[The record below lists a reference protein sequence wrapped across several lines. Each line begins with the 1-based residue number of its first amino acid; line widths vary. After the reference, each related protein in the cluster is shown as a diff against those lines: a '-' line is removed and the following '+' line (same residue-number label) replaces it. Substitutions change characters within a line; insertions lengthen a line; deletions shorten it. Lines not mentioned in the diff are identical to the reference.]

1 MEEHYKISQKHRL
14 AATPRPEEMRRGV
27 SVPQKKS
34 PADDSASIEGMA
46 LHLGAGS
53 LIGLSRE
60 GVTTLASHSPVLQL
74 LLVLPV
80 G

>member
-1 MEEHYKISQKHRL
+1 M
-14 AATPRPEEMRRGV
+14 
-27 SVPQKKS
+27 
-34 PADDSASIEGMA
+34 IEGMV

-60 GVTTLASHSPVLQL
+60 GVTTLASLSPVLQL